1 MKWNQYF
8 PWMLYSFGIF
18 VKYLHS
24 MIHLKNNEIVLQK
37 AKKKKKKE
45 KRKIKYKYLLTFDFG
60 K

>member
-8 PWMLYSFGIF
+8 PWTLYSFGIF

-24 MIHLKNNEIVLQK
+24 MIHLQNEIVLQK
-37 AKKKKKKE
+37 AKKKKKE